1 MKKIYITLAI
11 ALAIISLIASFLYTE
26 AGEIQVGGTLTI
38 AMVSEPTQITASSSW
53 NGAFVAAQI
62 FDTLLRFDNNL
73 NLVPGLAESYYVNTT
88 CGCYVFKLRTNATWH
103 DGQPVTADDVKFT
116 FENIV
121 PKYASYG
128 DPYFTN
134 TTVTIVNS
142 TTVIIKPGIFSPA
155 AQLPL
160 FADPSN
166 TPILP
171 KHILEGQD
179 FMKSTFLTNPVGSG
193 PYKLNAWV
201 KGSYIELVRNDKYW
215 DDSKP
220 YLSKIIIR
228 FISDPSTIV
237 AGLKKGEINY
247 VFRGLPYETIQDLKT
262 VRGLN
267 VTVSLRPPYLAALWI
282 NCNDTILSNP
292 LVRQAIAYAINR
304 TDIAAKAT
312 LGNAPVVDYVI
323 DPDLVPPPSGLIHYE
338 RNLTLASKLLDE
350 AGYPVSSNGTRFT
363 IELLTRNLPET
374 QTIAQ
379 VLKEQLADVGI
390 NLNIKIVD
398 LPTFLQLQSTYKYQL
413 ALIGYWISPIWAYQ
427 LFHSKYI
434 GKGAFSNP
442 FYLNSTEV
450 DAYLDDWL
458 HQSDPQKQI
467 YDMQQVELYVNR
479 NIVEIPLY
487 KFVWIN
493 VIDKNFAGT
502 DLPLGKWLVY
512 DPIINTYYLPLQ
524 TTTQTTATTTPSPTA
539 TTTTTTVTTTPQNT
553 TTSPATT
560 AGGIGG
566 LALAAVIAVVA
577 AVAVAAAFLLRKK
590 K

>member
-1 MKKIYITLAI
+1 
-11 ALAIISLIASFLYTE
+11 
-26 AGEIQVGGTLTI
+26 
-38 AMVSEPTQITASSSW
+38 
-53 NGAFVAAQI
+53 
-62 FDTLLRFDNNL
+62 DTLLRFDRSL

-88 CGCYVFKLRTNATWH
+88 CGCYVFKLRTNATWQ
-103 DGQPVTADDVKFT
+103 DGQPVTAEDVKFT
-116 FENIV
+116 FEKIV
-121 PKYASYG
+121 PNYASYG

-160 FADPSN
+160 FADPSE
-166 TPILP
+166 TSILP

-179 FMKSTFLTNPVGSG
+179 FLKSSFRNNPIGSG
-193 PYKLNAWV
+193 PYKLSSWV
-201 KGSYIELVRNDKYW
+201 KGSYIELVRNDNYW

-220 YLSKIIIR
+220 YLSKIIIK

-247 VFRGLPYETIQDLKT
+247 VFRGLPYETVPDLKT
-262 VRGLN
+262 VPGLN
-267 VTVSLRPPYLAALWI
+267 VTISLRPPYAAALWI
-282 NCNDTILSNP
+282 NLNDTILSNP

-304 TDIAAKAT
+304 TDIAQKAT

-338 RNLTLASKLLDE
+338 RNLTLANMLLDK
-350 AGYPVSSNGTRFT
+350 AGYPISSNGTRFT
-363 IELLTRNLPET
+363 LELLTRNLPET

-398 LPTFLQLQSTYKYQL
+398 LPTFLQLQSTYKFQM

-427 LFHSKYI
+427 LFHSAYI

-450 DAYLDDWL
+450 DNLLNDWL
-458 HQSDPQKQI
+458 HTSDPQKQI

-479 NIVEIPLY
+479 NVVEIPLY

-512 DPIINTYYLPLQ
+512 DPIINTYYLPAQ
-524 TTTQTTATTTPSPTA
+524 TTTTPAPTTTTTPVA
-539 TTTTTTVTTTPQNT
+539 TTTTSAQTTPAT
-553 TTSPATT
+553 TTSTT
-560 AGGIGG
+560 QPSGGFGST
-566 LALAAVIAVVA
+566 A
-577 AVAVAAAFLLRKK
+577 AVAVLVIIIVAAIALALLRKK

>member
-1 MKKIYITLAI
+1 
-11 ALAIISLIASFLYTE
+11 
-26 AGEIQVGGTLTI
+26 
-38 AMVSEPTQITASSSW
+38 
-53 NGAFVAAQI
+53 
-62 FDTLLRFDNNL
+62 DTLLRFDNNL

-363 IELLTRNLPET
+363 IELLTRPEADE
-374 QTIAQ
+374 QIIAQ
-379 VLKEQLADVGI
+379 LVKDQLKDVGI
-390 NLNIKIVD
+390 NVVIKSVDFATWLN
-398 LPTFLQLQSTYKYQL
+398 LQANGQYQIATSKYWL
-413 ALIGYWISPIWAYQ
+413 SPLWTYQ
-427 LFHSKYI
+427 LFDSAWI
-434 GKGAFSNP
+434 GKGP
-442 FYLNSTEV
+442 FTNVMYYNNSKV
-450 DAYLDDWL
+450 DSLLDAWMKESDPNKQIAYL
-458 HQSDPQKQI
+458 
-467 YDMQQVELYVNR
+467 QQVELYINKDLPEIVLYRVPWVN
-479 NIVEIPLY
+479 VFSADFAGSDIPLR
-487 KFVWIN
+487 
-493 VIDKNFAGT
+493 
-502 DLPLGKWLVY
+502 GKWYFADQLLN
-512 DPIINTYYLPLQ
+512 IYYLPLQ
-524 TTTQTTATTTPSPTA
+524 TKTTTAAQQTTTTTSPTTTQTTTQ
-539 TTTTTTVTTTPQNT
+539 TTTTAQASTII
-553 TTSPATT
+553 SSS
-560 AGGIGG
+560 G
-566 LALAAVIAVVA
+566 LWIAVLLIIIVSVGA
-577 AVAVAAAFLLRKK
+577 FTFLLKRKR
-590 K
+590 

>member
-1 MKKIYITLAI
+1 
-11 ALAIISLIASFLYTE
+11 
-26 AGEIQVGGTLTI
+26 
-38 AMVSEPTQITASSSW
+38 
-53 NGAFVAAQI
+53 
-62 FDTLLRFDNNL
+62 
-73 NLVPGLAESYYVNTT
+73 
-88 CGCYVFKLRTNATWH
+88 
-103 DGQPVTADDVKFT
+103 
-116 FENIV
+116 
-121 PKYASYG
+121 
-128 DPYFTN
+128 
-134 TTVTIVNS
+134 
-142 TTVIIKPGIFSPA
+142 
-155 AQLPL
+155 
-160 FADPSN
+160 
-166 TPILP
+166 
-171 KHILEGQD
+171 
-179 FMKSTFLTNPVGSG
+179 
-193 PYKLNAWV
+193 
-201 KGSYIELVRNDKYW
+201 
-215 DDSKP
+215 
-220 YLSKIIIR
+220 
-228 FISDPSTIV
+228 
-237 AGLKKGEINY
+237 
-247 VFRGLPYETIQDLKT
+247 
-262 VRGLN
+262 
-267 VTVSLRPPYLAALWI
+267 
-282 NCNDTILSNP
+282 
-292 LVRQAIAYAINR
+292 
-304 TDIAAKAT
+304 
-312 LGNAPVVDYVI
+312 
-323 DPDLVPPPSGLIHYE
+323 GLIHYE